1 MKSIE
6 DFKKL
11 EFEYLEKQKYLAE
24 NSEDPIEREIAEH
37 TYAILSGKET
47 AESLANKKQSQEI
60 ERWKAYLLKERINTD
75 SPLFCK
81 KCGYTR
87 YFYKEYA
94 IENHICPGCKS
105 EYAIANDDT
114 RYTPN
119 AIPKIEKWFSLAIG
133 IPLVI
138 YSFSIT
144 YLPSVHLILFGRR
157 SADVLEFTGVSR
169 IPATVALLSATAFVL
184 SAAFDH
190 YDKRN
195 NETLY
200 KDIRFWCVI
209 MYFLFMLIAGVVEY
223 DL

>member
-1 MKSIE
+1 MKSIQDYE
-6 DFKKL
+6 KL
-11 EFEYLEKQKYLAE
+11 ESEYLAKQKYLAE

-47 AESLANKKQSQEI
+47 AESLTNKKYSQEI

-105 EYAIANDDT
+105 EYAISNDDT

-119 AIPKIEKWFSLAIG
+119 AIPKLEKWLSLAIG

-157 SADVLEFTGVSR
+157 SADVLEFNGISR
-169 IPATVALLSATAFVL
+169 VPATVALLSATAFVL

-200 KDIRFWCVI
+200 KSIRFWAAL
-209 MYFLFMLIAGVVEY
+209 MYPFLMFIAVVLEHE
-223 DL
+223 L